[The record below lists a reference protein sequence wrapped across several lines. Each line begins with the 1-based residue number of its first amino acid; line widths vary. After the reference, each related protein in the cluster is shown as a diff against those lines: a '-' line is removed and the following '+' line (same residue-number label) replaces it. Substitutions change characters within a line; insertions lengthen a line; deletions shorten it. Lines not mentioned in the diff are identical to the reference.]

1 MTAEYVYLASGSP
14 RRRELL
20 EQIGVA
26 YQVLA
31 VAVDESILP
40 GEAAPTYVRR
50 LALAKAAAGVQASRA
65 VPAPVLAAD
74 TAVVLDGTILVKPT
88 DRADGERMLEAL
100 SGRTHEVL
108 TAVALAI
115 RGVAAADGVAVAGGT
130 GMESCL
136 SRSEVT
142 FRTITPAEARRYWD
156 SGEPKDKAGGY
167 AVQGLAAVFIADLRG
182 SYSGVMGLPLYET
195 ARLLDAAGIARWRPG
210 WHGAR
215 ENPPR

>member
-14 RRRELL
+14 RRRALL

-31 VAVDESILP
+31 VAVDESIVP
-40 GEAAPTYVRR
+40 GESAGAYVRR
-50 LALAKAAAGVQASRA
+50 LALAKATAGLEASRSA
-65 VPAPVLAAD
+65 PAPVLAAD
-74 TAVVLDGTILVKPT
+74 TAVVLDGAILVKPT

-115 RGVAAADGVAVAGGT
+115 RGVAAADGQ
-130 GMESCL
+130 GMESRL

-142 FRTITPAEARRYWD
+142 FRTIPPAEARRYWE
-156 SGEPKDKAGGY
+156 SGEPEDKAGGY

-195 ARLLDAAGIARWRPG
+195 AELLDAAGIARWRPG
-210 WHGAR
+210 CYDAR
-215 ENPPR
+215 ERPPR